1 MRVGLRGGAED
12 SYERMWPGKMKKTD
26 NNAARELKE
35 LLMPYEKVRDSL
47 IPILQ
52 AVQGEYGYI
61 SEESVADISS
71 YLNVSQSDI
80 YGVATFYTQFR
91 FTRPGD
97 HIVRVCQGTACHVR
111 GSQRIMNE
119 VCKFLGIMPGET
131 TSDYKFS
138 LERVACFGS
147 CALSPVVVLDDTVY
161 GRMTAQ
167 KTKQLL
173 KEIE

>member
-1 MRVGLRGGAED
+1 ME
-12 SYERMWPGKMKKTD
+12 ETD
-26 NNAARELKE
+26 NTAAKELKE
-35 LLMPYEKVRDSL
+35 VLGRYEKERDSL

-61 SEESVADISS
+61 SQESVAEISK

-119 VCKFLGIMPGET
+119 VCKFLDIMPGET
-131 TSDYKFS
+131 TPDYKFS

-161 GRMTAQ
+161 GRMTPQ